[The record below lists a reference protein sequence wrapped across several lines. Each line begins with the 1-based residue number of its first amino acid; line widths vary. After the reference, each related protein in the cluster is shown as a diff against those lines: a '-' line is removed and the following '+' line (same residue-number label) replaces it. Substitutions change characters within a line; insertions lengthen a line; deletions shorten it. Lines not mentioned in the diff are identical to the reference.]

1 MGKAQKLDE
10 TAGGLPVAD
19 EVEVST
25 ETNAENP
32 DNDDDEGEEDDE
44 EVDKEADKEADEE
57 ADEEVEDPEWHE
69 ETAVQVFVD
78 RDLRARLSRST
89 LAVFYQARPEL

>member
-1 MGKAQKLDE
+1 MDEAQKLDE
-10 TAGGLPVAD
+10 AAGGLPVTD

-44 EVDKEADKEADEE
+44 EAEEEADEE

-89 LAVFYQARPEL
+89 FAVFYQARPEL

>member
-1 MGKAQKLDE
+1 MDE
-10 TAGGLPVAD
+10 AAGGLPVAD

-32 DNDDDEGEEDDE
+32 DNDDDEGEED
-44 EVDKEADKEADEE
+44 DEE

-89 LAVFYQARPEL
+89 FAVFYQARPEL

>member
-1 MGKAQKLDE
+1 MGEQTGEAQKLDE
-10 TAGGLPVAD
+10 AAGGLPVAD

-32 DNDDDEGEEDDE
+32 DNDDDEGEE
-44 EVDKEADKEADEE
+44 ADEE
-57 ADEEVEDPEWHE
+57 ADKEVEDPEWHE

-89 LAVFYQARPEL
+89 FVIFYQARPEL

>member
-1 MGKAQKLDE
+1 MDE
-10 TAGGLPVAD
+10 AAGGLPVTD

-44 EVDKEADKEADEE
+44 EADEE

-89 LAVFYQARPEL
+89 FVIFYQARPEL

>member
-1 MGKAQKLDE
+1 MDE
-10 TAGGLPVAD
+10 AAGGLPIAD

-32 DNDDDEGEEDDE
+32 DDDEGE
-44 EVDKEADKEADEE
+44 EADEE

-89 LAVFYQARPEL
+89 FAVFYQVRPEL

>member
-1 MGKAQKLDE
+1 MRLVQNLQYLLPIAGDDNETPRADEAGEQTGEAQKLDE
-10 TAGGLPVAD
+10 AAGGLPIAD

-25 ETNAENP
+25 ETNADNP
-32 DNDDDEGEEDDE
+32 DNDDDEGEED
-44 EVDKEADKEADEE
+44 DKEADEE

-78 RDLRARLSRST
+78 
-89 LAVFYQARPEL
+89 

>member
-1 MGKAQKLDE
+1 MGEAQKLDE
-10 TAGGLPVAD
+10 AAGGLPVAD
-19 EVEVST
+19 EVE

-32 DNDDDEGEEDDE
+32 DNSDNEGE
-44 EVDKEADKEADEE
+44 EADEE

-89 LAVFYQARPEL
+89 FAVFYQARPEL

>member
-1 MGKAQKLDE
+1 MGEQTGEAQKLDE
-10 TAGGLPVAD
+10 AAGGLPIAD

-32 DNDDDEGEEDDE
+32 DNDDNEGEEDDE
-44 EVDKEADKEADEE
+44 EADEE
-57 ADEEVEDPEWHE
+57 ADQEVEDPEWHE

-89 LAVFYQARPEL
+89 FAVFYQARPEL

>member
-1 MGKAQKLDE
+1 MDE
-10 TAGGLPVAD
+10 AAGGLPVSD

-44 EVDKEADKEADEE
+44 E
-57 ADEEVEDPEWHE
+57 ADEEVEDPEWQE

-78 RDLRARLSRST
+78 
-89 LAVFYQARPEL
+89 

>member
-1 MGKAQKLDE
+1 MDE
-10 TAGGLPVAD
+10 AAGGLPFAD

-32 DNDDDEGEEDDE
+32 DNDEDEGEEDDE
-44 EVDKEADKEADEE
+44 EPEEE
-57 ADEEVEDPEWHE
+57 ADEGADKEVEDPEWHE

-78 RDLRARLSRST
+78 RDLRVRLSRST
-89 LAVFYQARPEL
+89 FVVFYQVRPELKLVLLLLRLL

>member
-1 MGKAQKLDE
+1 MDE
-10 TAGGLPVAD
+10 AEGGLPVTD

-32 DNDDDEGEEDDE
+32 DNNDDEGE
-44 EVDKEADKEADEE
+44 EADEE

-69 ETAVQVFVD
+69 ETGVQVFVD
-78 RDLRARLSRST
+78 RDLRVRLSRSSF
-89 LAVFYQARPEL
+89 AVFYQARPEL

>member
-1 MGKAQKLDE
+1 MDE
-10 TAGGLPVAD
+10 AAGGLPIAD

-32 DNDDDEGEEDDE
+32 DDDEGE
-44 EVDKEADKEADEE
+44 EADKEADEE
-57 ADEEVEDPEWHE
+57 ADKEVGDPEWHK

-89 LAVFYQARPEL
+89 FIIF

>member
-1 MGKAQKLDE
+1 MGEAQKLDE
-10 TAGGLPVAD
+10 AAGGLPVAD

-32 DNDDDEGEEDDE
+32 DNDDDEGEE
-44 EVDKEADKEADEE
+44 ADEE
-57 ADEEVEDPEWHE
+57 ADEEVGDPEWHE

-89 LAVFYQARPEL
+89 FTVFYQARPEL

>member
-1 MGKAQKLDE
+1 MGEAQKLDE
-10 TAGGLPVAD
+10 SAGGLPVAD

-44 EVDKEADKEADEE
+44 E
-57 ADEEVEDPEWHE
+57 ADEEVGDPEWHE

-78 RDLRARLSRST
+78 
-89 LAVFYQARPEL
+89 

>member
-1 MGKAQKLDE
+1 MGEAQKLDE
-10 TAGGLPVAD
+10 AAGGLPITD

-44 EVDKEADKEADEE
+44 EADEE

-69 ETAVQVFVD
+69 ETAV
-78 RDLRARLSRST
+78 
-89 LAVFYQARPEL
+89 

>member
-1 MGKAQKLDE
+1 MGEAQKLDE
-10 TAGGLPVAD
+10 AAGGLPVTD

-25 ETNAENP
+25 EIYAENP
-32 DNDDDEGEEDDE
+32 DNDDDEGEED
-44 EVDKEADKEADEE
+44 DEE

-78 RDLRARLSRST
+78 
-89 LAVFYQARPEL
+89 

>member
-1 MGKAQKLDE
+1 MDE
-10 TAGGLPVAD
+10 AAGGIPVAE

-25 ETNAENP
+25 ETENPDNP
-32 DNDDDEGEEDDE
+32 DNDDDEEEYDEED
-44 EVDKEADKEADEE
+44 DEE

-78 RDLRARLSRST
+78 
-89 LAVFYQARPEL
+89 

>member
-1 MGKAQKLDE
+1 MDE
-10 TAGGLPVAD
+10 AAGGLPIAD

-25 ETNAENP
+25 QTNAENP
-32 DNDDDEGEEDDE
+32 DNDDNEGEED
-44 EVDKEADKEADEE
+44 DEE
-57 ADEEVEDPEWHE
+57 ADEEVEDPEWHK

-78 RDLRARLSRST
+78 RDLRARLSRSS